1 MKIKFLSLAMLS
13 LILLSLFACEDE
25 LTKQI
30 KEVERLKLLR
40 QEMLELLTAQEY
52 NLSPKQRELA
62 DVEQKIDSLN
72 TEYFK
77 YFEYSALFVSDEA
90 SEREIRRAEES
101 YRLHAK
107 MYEQVL
113 RHGSKEKTVKSA
125 EYLLKVSEE
134 SLQRAKKILK
144 YGSVASAQLKIIE
157 REKKNAYDRHYV
169 LSALVDSMQV
179 DLESIQS
186 AYDSLSVLHNQA
198 VFKLSEIQ

>member
-77 YFEYSALFVSDEA
+77 YFDYSALFVSDEA

-107 MYEQVL
+107 CM
-113 RHGSKEKTVKSA
+113 SKYYAV
-125 EYLLKVSEE
+125 V
-134 SLQRAKKILK
+134 
-144 YGSVASAQLKIIE
+144 
-157 REKKNAYDRHYV
+157 REKRP
-169 LSALVDSMQV
+169 
-179 DLESIQS
+179 
-186 AYDSLSVLHNQA
+186 
-198 VFKLSEIQ
+198 